1 MVSVCILVLWV
12 HIVNKVR
19 MGVVYSPNWR
29 NVCNRYLY
37 SYSILIIGHT
47 QDAFFATCTW
57 WIFLYQVQLMIL
69 SKSQVSNLKNR
80 RPWASS
86 EKKMTM
92 FLAQKAWMTCPQL
105 QRLRHRAEKEETSLS
120 VSACSCPELGWCW
133 FMFYSIICWSPAVTA
148 NYKYWRQVDKTKFI
162 EKWIIRDVLKALQV
176 IPRSCLKDTLNSHF
190 KNRLVNCENHTECF

>member
-29 NVCNRYLY
+29 NVCNHYLY
-37 SYSILIIGHT
+37 TYSILIIGHT

-86 EKKMTM
+86 GKKNEHV
-92 FLAQKAWMTCPQL
+92 FGPESVNDLPSAAKAETSCRERGNKPFSVSMQLPWIRLMLVYVLQYNLLVTCSHCQL
-105 QRLRHRAEKEETSLS
+105 QILEA
-120 VSACSCPELGWCW
+120 GG
-133 FMFYSIICWSPAVTA
+133 
-148 NYKYWRQVDKTKFI
+148 
-162 EKWIIRDVLKALQV
+162 
-176 IPRSCLKDTLNSHF
+176 
-190 KNRLVNCENHTECF
+190 